1 MQFSAAFLCGATL
14 LLTSSTG
21 RAQTTSA
28 AMHEYFAGEKSSGFL
43 WGGVG
48 LAALGGGAVLAT
60 RKAEVAKGMAYPIVA
75 IGVIQTIVG
84 GATLAIAATNE
95 RWKGVGSADERARV
109 ESEIVRSLKRL
120 RAPRLPAAL
129 ATMIG
134 MPEDRHV
141 RALAERIATISV

>member
-1 MQFSAAFLCGATL
+1 

-21 RAQTTSA
+21 RAETTSA

-75 IGVIQTIVG
+75 I
-84 GATLAIAATNE
+84 
-95 RWKGVGSADERARV
+95 
-109 ESEIVRSLKRL
+109 VRSLKRL